1 MMQVD
6 NREDP
11 KIFNILDKMK
21 TPYSKEQ
28 LLVGDYYSSDK
39 NIIIERKEITDFLT
53 SYTEGRLPEQC
64 QNMELNFDTFYLF
77 ISGKME
83 TIWFNHKLPSHIR
96 NIKEKTY
103 MKMKLHLLRSFP
115 GLKIMEFKSDTKLLE
130 GVVELFSYE
139 GNKRTTNIIRR
150 KASKEDV
157 FLSQICCV
165 PGIGLERAKR
175 ILKTIGSTYK
185 LFEASVEN
193 LEAIE
198 GIGKIQAIR
207 IKEYFSTI

>member
-1 MMQVD
+1 MQVD

-11 KIFNILDKMK
+11 KIYKILDKMK
-21 TPYSKEQ
+21 VSYTKEQ
-28 LLVGDYYSSDK
+28 LLVGDYYEPER

-53 SYTEGRLPEQC
+53 SYTEGRLPKQC

-77 ISGKME
+77 ISGNMQSV
-83 TIWFNHKLPSHIR
+83 WFNHKLPSHIR
-96 NIKEKTY
+96 NIKEKTF
-103 MKMKLHLLRSFP
+103 MKMKLHLLHTFP
-115 GLKIMEFKSDTKLLE
+115 GLKIMEFQTDTKLLE
-130 GVVELFSYE
+130 AVSELFSYE

-185 LFEASVEN
+185 LFDASAES
-193 LEAIE
+193 LEEIE
-198 GIGKIQAIR
+198 GIGKIQANR